1 MCIFT
6 KYPRLFFAGSLWAI
20 FGEAL
25 LCKET
30 IKERKD
36 FLAVITQRWDQ
47 MSQEPEFPSLEK
59 SKQRP
64 MTYCQDVIEEGRGIR

>member
-6 KYPRLFFAGSLWAI
+6 KYPRKFFADSLWTI

-25 LCKET
+25 LCKT
-30 IKERKD
+30 INERKD
-36 FLAVITQRWDQ
+36 FLVVITRRWDQ

-64 MTYCQDVIEEGRGIR
+64 MTYCQDVIEEGRDIR